1 MTTKSFGEFFKE
13 LRIRKGI
20 TLREFCLEYDLDPGN
35 ISKLERGVL
44 APPQDMQKLKD
55 YAQNLGV
62 KEGSPDW
69 HTFVDLA
76 SAGAGIIPQDILDD
90 QELVKR
96 LPVLFRTLRR
106 KKLTKESLKEL
117 IEKLKKV

>member
-1 MTTKSFGEFFKE
+1 MTTKSFGEFFKG
-13 LRIRKGI
+13 LRIRKGV
-20 TLREFCLEYDLDPGN
+20 TLREFCLTYDLDPGN

-44 APPQDMQKLKD
+44 TPPQDMQKLKD
-55 YAQNLGV
+55 YARNLGI

-76 SAGAGIIPQDILDD
+76 SAGAGTIPQDILDD

-96 LPVLFRTLRR
+96 LPVLFRSLRR

>member
-1 MTTKSFGEFFKE
+1 MAAKTFGEFFKE
-13 LRIRKGI
+13 LRIRKGV
-20 TLREFCLEYDLDPGN
+20 TLREFCQKYDLDPGN
-35 ISKLERGVL
+35 ISKLERGGL
-44 APPQDMQKLKD
+44 QPPQDMQKLRD
-55 YAQNLGV
+55 YAHYLGV

-69 HTFVDLA
+69 HNFVDLA
-76 SAGAGIIPQDILDD
+76 STGAGVIPQDILDD

-106 KKLTKESLKEL
+106 RKLTKESLKEL